1 MKDGFVIKSSPD
13 YILEQRDLDLIN
25 NYTRRKLSKDEVYI
39 FSVVLCDNE
48 VDREFEKF
56 SDRKSVV

>member
-1 MKDGFVIKSSPD
+1 MKDGYVIKSSERYPVN
-13 YILEQRDLDLIN
+13 QSDLDLIN
-25 NYTRRKLSKDEVYI
+25 TYSRRSLSKDEVYI

-56 SDRKSVV
+56 SKEA